1 MHDGREFIHLDRQ
14 SALSKFSCQGQ
25 TIGAFGQDNNY
36 WKMYDFSC
44 TIIRISEKKTINEKA
59 EELETMEKETLSAV
73 LTEWDYTQVLRKIA
87 LVLIPISVIF
97 PLVVIGAVL
106 VKNGGF

>member
-1 MHDGREFIHLDRQ
+1 M
-14 SALSKFSCQGQ
+14 
-25 TIGAFGQDNNY
+25 
-36 WKMYDFSC
+36 
-44 TIIRISEKKTINEKA
+44 INEKA

-97 PLVVIGAVL
+97 PLVVIGTAL